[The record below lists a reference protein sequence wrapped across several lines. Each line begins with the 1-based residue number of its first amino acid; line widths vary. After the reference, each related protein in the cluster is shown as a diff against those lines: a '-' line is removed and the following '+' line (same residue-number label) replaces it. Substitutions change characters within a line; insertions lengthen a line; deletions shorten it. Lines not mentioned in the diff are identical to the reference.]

1 MANVTIDGASVDM
14 DDPCALFQALYA
26 VKLKRIAGEAV
37 EEGEIA
43 SPVTRRRMRYAT
55 VSLADLDAELIRLGA
70 ACDAKSGRRRRGAA
84 SFHF

>member
-1 MANVTIDGASVDM
+1 MATVKIDGATVDI

-26 VKLKRIAGEAV
+26 VKIRRLAGEAV

-43 SPVTRRRMRYAT
+43 SPVTRRRMRYA
-55 VSLADLDAELIRLGA
+55 SIPMSELDAELSRLSA
-70 ACDAKSGRRRRGAA
+70 ACDAKSGKRRRGAA